1 MTQPAPTPGEGDM
14 WAEIIRRLPGG
25 RLRAVCIARRAFG
38 IAKYGTPLQRENG
51 RNYTHDA
58 LEEALDLA
66 VYLRQDR
73 RWLLS
78 WWALAVAW
86 WLLRRIDE

>member
-1 MTQPAPTPGEGDM
+1 M
-14 WAEIIRRLPGG
+14 RS
-25 RLRAVCIARRAFG
+25 VCIARRAFG

-51 RNYTHDA
+51 RNYTRDA

-73 RWLLS
+73 RFVLS
-78 WWALAVAW
+78 WLALGCAA
-86 WLLRRIDE
+86 WLLRATPEGKP